1 MDCEEPCWRI
11 RGEYDQDELHKI
23 LKLLKIFRKIAYLVV
38 NVIVHCLYGVQKVL
52 SLISH
57 TKIEFRFSVVVVINL
72 KKLFPFCCLLRVQG
86 DRFLSN
92 CGQKNIDII
101 FNKIT
106 LKQIKI

>member
-1 MDCEEPCWRI
+1 MEKGNC
-11 RGEYDQDELHKI
+11 
-23 LKLLKIFRKIAYLVV
+23 IFVV
-38 NVIVHCLYGVQKVL
+38 NVIVYYFSGDQKVL

-92 CGQKNIDII
+92 HGKKNIDIS

-106 LKQIKI
+106 VKQTKI